1 MVIYHSL
8 SIIFMVNFY
17 SKLINYPLS
26 SYSCTSSYFDVARWL
41 WALPECQA
49 GETFDVACPTT
60 CIAEEIK
67 RKNKKE
73 QHEQNDKKV
82 TKRIN
87 SRICMR
93 NAPTDRLVKPWKRR
107 TGCWLAGWLLML
119 CWSMPCCAAL
129 DATIGLPWLQAPN
142 APAHW
147 IVCGKWHRSV

>member
-1 MVIYHSL
+1 MVIYYSV

-26 SYSCTSSYFDVARWL
+26 SYSCTSSYFDVTRWL

-60 CIAEEIK
+60 CIAEEFK
-67 RKNKKE
+67 REKLKGTTRTNGR
-73 QHEQNDKKV
+73 KV

-87 SRICMR
+87 SRICMG
-93 NAPTDRLVKPWKRR
+93 NAPTDRLVKPWKKKDRM
-107 TGCWLAGWLLML
+107 LAGWLLIL

-142 APAHW
+142 APALW